1 MDGAPLFAA
10 IGECMIELVD
20 GGAGRLA
27 LGFGGD
33 SLNTSVY
40 LARLGQRV
48 NYVTALGDDPYSA
61 DMVAA
66 WRAEGVGTELVERL
80 PGRLPGFHTVKTD
93 AAGERSFYY
102 WRSAAAARDVFAEG
116 DAEARLAALA
126 RHDVVYLT
134 LISLSILDAGSRAR
148 LLAALRVARAGGTRI
163 AFDSNYRPRGWP
175 EPEAARRAT
184 AEIHP
189 LVDIALPSL
198 DDERALFGDATADA
212 VIRRITGQGPAE
224 IVVKDGPGPCRIEAP
239 EGGFEVPA
247 ERVARVVDT
256 TAAGDAFNAAYLA
269 RRLAGGD
276 PEAAARAG
284 HRLAAVVIGHRGAVI
299 PAAAMPGGI

>member
-1 MDGAPLFAA
+1 M
-10 IGECMIELVD
+10 
-20 GGAGRLA
+20 A
-27 LGFGGD
+27 L
-33 SLNTSVY
+33 
-40 LARLGQRV
+40 RRRR
-48 NYVTALGDDPYSA
+48 P
-61 DMVAA
+61 
-66 WRAEGVGTELVERL
+66 
-80 PGRLPGFHTVKTD
+80 
-93 AAGERSFYY
+93 
-102 WRSAAAARDVFAEG
+102 DVFAEG

-175 EPEAARRAT
+175 EPEAARRAM

-198 DDERALFGDATADA
+198 DDERALFGDATAEA

-224 IVVKDGPGPCRIEAP
+224 IVVKNGPGPCRIEAP

-276 PEAAARAG
+276 PEASARAG
-284 HRLAAVVIGHRGAVI
+284 HRLAASVIGHRGAVI
-299 PAAAMPGGI
+299 PAAAMPGEI